1 MTVANLFFLLFLT
14 LPFFGTAQT
23 SPTQVE
29 AEKEAILAVIT
40 EQTRA
45 YFERD
50 FAAWK
55 NAHVQADYYTEFKY
69 WEGWDDPVRAVRGW
83 AGHEAN
89 VAPNFAPDQ
98 PKSVWNAAQY
108 ERSDIHIRLAASG
121 DMAWVT
127 LLPTGGRPRNQRNPW
142 RVVRDPGHG
151 KTRRTVEDRLPR
163 VSLRARSAAGEL
175 ELTVR

>member
-1 MTVANLFFLLFLT
+1 MKVANLFFLLFLT

-83 AGHEAN
+83 TGHEAN

-127 LLPTGGRPRNQRNPW
+127 YSQRAVDPETKEIHGASYET
-142 RVVRDPGHG
+142 RVMEKHDGQWKIAYLGYHYVP
-151 KTRRTVEDRLPR
+151 EAQR
-163 VSLRARSAAGEL
+163 VSSN
-175 ELTVR
+175 

>member
-1 MTVANLFFLLFLT
+1 MKIAKLLVWLFLT
-14 LPFFGTAQT
+14 LPFLGTAQT
-23 SPTQVE
+23 SPTPVE

-55 NAHVQADYYTEFKY
+55 NTHVQADYYTEFKY

-89 VAPNFAPDQ
+89 VTPRFAPDQ

-127 LLPTGGRPRNQRNPW
+127 YSQRAVDPETKEIHGASYETRVMEKHDGQWKIAYLGYHYLPEAQ
-142 RVVRDPGHG
+142 
-151 KTRRTVEDRLPR
+151 R
-163 VSLRARSAAGEL
+163 VSSN
-175 ELTVR
+175 